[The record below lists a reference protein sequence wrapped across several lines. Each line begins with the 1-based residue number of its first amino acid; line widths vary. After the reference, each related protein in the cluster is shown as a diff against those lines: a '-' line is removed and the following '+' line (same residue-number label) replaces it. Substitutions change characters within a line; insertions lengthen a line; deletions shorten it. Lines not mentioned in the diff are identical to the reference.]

1 MQHGVSCGRMTPKG
15 ASKLSS
21 KIRVGL
27 IGYGYWGPN
36 YARVLNDLPDVSLA
50 FVCDAREEQ
59 LRRAAA
65 RFPQVALCARRLGSS
80 VRRDDADAVIIST
93 PASTHYELARLALE
107 SGRHVIVEKPLA
119 LEIEHCEHLG
129 ERADKKGLVLMVAH
143 TFLYN
148 SGIQKLREFV
158 KSPNFGRVYYLHATR
173 TNLGPIRADVNAVWD
188 LAPHDISIFNYLL
201 DEQPQWASAIGSRA
215 LGNAREDVAFITLG
229 YANDVIGNI
238 HVSWADPNKVREV
251 VAVGSRQRL
260 VFDDLNSMERVR
272 IYEKGVSVGETH
284 SGSFGEFKLLMRDG
298 DIVSPKIELTEPLKT
313 QLTDFV
319 ESVRGHRQP
328 LSGALIGTHVVQ
340 ALKAIDASMRE
351 RGKSVE
357 VAKCKVASRSN
368 SARIVRLMPA

>member
-1 MQHGVSCGRMTPKG
+1 MIPKG
-15 ASKLSS
+15 AFKLSS

-36 YARVLNDLPDVSLA
+36 YARVLNDLQDVSLA

-65 RFPQVALCARRLGSS
+65 RFPQVALAQDVSEALRGA
-80 VRRDDADAVIIST
+80 DADAIIIST

-215 LGNAREDVAFITLG
+215 LGNTREDVAFITLG

-328 LSGALIGTHVVQ
+328 LSGALTGTHVVQ

-368 SARIVRLMPA
+368 

>member
-1 MQHGVSCGRMTPKG
+1 MNTKE

-36 YARVLNDLPDVSLA
+36 YARALSELPDLGLA
-50 FVCDAREEQ
+50 FVCDAQEER

-65 RFPQVALCARRLGSS
+65 RFPQIQLFQDISEAIQRNN
-80 VRRDDADAVIIST
+80 ADAVIIST

-129 ERADKKGLVLMVAH
+129 ELADKKGVVLMVAH

-148 SGIQKLREFV
+148 SGIQKLRECI
-158 KSPNFGRVYYLHATR
+158 KPSDFGRVYYLHATR
-173 TNLGPIRADVNAVWD
+173 TNLGPIRADVNAIWD

-201 DEQPQWASAIGSRA
+201 DEEPQWASAIGSRA
-215 LGNAREDVAFITLG
+215 LGNMREDVAFITLG
-229 YANDVIGNI
+229 YSNDVIGNI

-251 VAVGSRQRL
+251 VVVGSRQRL
-260 VFDDLNSMERVR
+260 VFDDLNSLERVR

-298 DIVSPKIELTEPLKT
+298 DIVSPRIELSEPLKG

-319 ESVRGHRQP
+319 EAVREHRQP
-328 LSGALIGTHVVQ
+328 LSGALSGTHVVQ
-340 ALKAIDASMRE
+340 ALKAIDASIRE
-351 RGKSVE
+351 RGKAVE

-368 SARIVRLMPA
+368 